1 MVKYLYFI
9 IFFMFIICSQAYSDI
24 YVYVDENG
32 ILSFTNTPTSPDY
45 KFYMKESDSKDGYG
59 FFVTDT
65 HLNNILKYVSVVT
78 SVEKELIKA
87 VIKAESSFIKNA
99 VSKKGAKGL
108 MQLMPSVIKK
118 YKVKNPFDPSENIMA
133 GSKYLKK
140 LLDIYKGDVNLALA
154 AYNAGPGNVSRYNG
168 IPPFSETRNYIKK
181 VNSYYFRY
189 KKEQHLN

>member
-1 MVKYLYFI
+1 MFKYLFFLV
-9 IFFMFIICSQAYSDI
+9 FFMFIICSKVYSDI

-32 ILSFTNTPTSPDY
+32 ILSFTNTPVSSDY
-45 KFYMKESDSKDGYG
+45 KFYMKETKSNEGSG

-78 SVEKELIKA
+78 SLEKELIKA

-108 MQLMPSVIKK
+108 MQLMPSIIKK
-118 YKVKNPFDPSENIMA
+118 YNVKNPFDPSENIMA

-140 LLDIYKGDVNLALA
+140 LIDNYKGDVNLALA
-154 AYNAGPGNVSRYNG
+154 AYNAGPGNVNRYNG
-168 IPPFSETRNYIKK
+168 IPPFPETENYIKK
-181 VNSYYFRY
+181 VNSFYLNY
-189 KKEQHLN
+189 KKN

>member
-1 MVKYLYFI
+1 
-9 IFFMFIICSQAYSDI
+9 
-24 YVYVDENG
+24 
-32 ILSFTNTPTSPDY
+32 
-45 KFYMKESDSKDGYG
+45 
-59 FFVTDT
+59 
-65 HLNNILKYVSVVT
+65 VT

-181 VNSYYFRY
+181 
-189 KKEQHLN
+189 LN